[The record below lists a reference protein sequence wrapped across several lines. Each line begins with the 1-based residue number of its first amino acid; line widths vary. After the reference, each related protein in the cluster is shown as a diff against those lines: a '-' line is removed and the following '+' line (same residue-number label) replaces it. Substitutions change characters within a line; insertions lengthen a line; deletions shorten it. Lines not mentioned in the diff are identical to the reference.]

1 MDKLRRALSGDD
13 RQPDEESGIMPQ
25 VKITLCN
32 NTNSKSVAYLVQNQC
47 CNVIFFVISVTRLNN
62 TKLGNKNK
70 RIHYLFCRR
79 CVVFFSW
86 NVLLIHAWGHGT
98 ICNILHIWQ
107 HYFHSKV

>member
-25 VKITLCN
+25 VKLNFLITEIRSQLH
-32 NTNSKSVAYLVQNQC
+32 SLVQNHC
-47 CNVIFFVISVTRLNN
+47 FNVIFFVISVTRLNI

-70 RIHYLFCRR
+70 RIHYLFCHR

-86 NVLLIHAWGHGT
+86 NVFLIPA
-98 ICNILHIWQ
+98 
-107 HYFHSKV
+107 